1 MRRPPPG
8 TSPANGQPSIN
19 SEDDGVTNHR
29 PASTTAPRRGRG
41 KARKTIELI
50 EAARRILEAEQ
61 PTTVRAVCYRLFV
74 AGVIDSMSKNNTS
87 MVSRHLVTA
96 RDEGTI
102 PWEWVVDESREAER
116 IPSWDDPDE
125 IIEQAVGQY
134 RKDYWRDQPEWI
146 EVWSEKGTVRGALA
160 PVLDEYGLTFR
171 VMHGFGS
178 ATTINA
184 VASSTRDSHKPLTI
198 LYVGDYDPSGLYM
211 SEVDIPS
218 RLDRYGAQATI
229 HRIALTD
236 ADIRAGEL
244 PSFEADTKTGDP
256 RHKWFTGHYGRRC
269 WELDA
274 MPAPALRQRVQEEVL
289 PLLDYGRWTHAKKV
303 EAAEIQ
309 SMQSVMESWQA
320 SISRLVEKRLSGGR
334 P

>member
-1 MRRPPPG
+1 M
-8 TSPANGQPSIN
+8 SDS
-19 SEDDGVTNHR
+19 R
-29 PASTTAPRRGRG
+29 PASSTPPRRGRG

-50 EAARRILEAEQ
+50 EAARRILEVEQ

-74 AGVIDSMSKNNTS
+74 ASVIDSMSKNNTS

-96 RDEGTI
+96 RDDGTI
-102 PWEWVVDESREAER
+102 PWEWIVDESREAER
-116 IPSWDDPDE
+116 IASWDDPDD

-134 RKDYWRDQPEWI
+134 RKDYWREQPEWI

-160 PVLDEYGLTFR
+160 PVLNEYGLTFR
-171 VMHGFGS
+171 VMHGFSS

-184 VASSTRDSHKPLTI
+184 VASATRGSHKPLTI
-198 LYVGDYDPSGLYM
+198 LYIGDYDPSGLYM

-218 RLDRYGAQATI
+218 RLDRYSAQATI

-236 ADIRAGEL
+236 ADVHAGEL
-244 PSFEADTKTGDP
+244 PSFEAATKTGDP
-256 RHKWFTGHYGRRC
+256 RHKWFTRHYGRRC

-274 MPAPALRQRVQEEVL
+274 MPAPDLRQRVQEEVL
-289 PLLDYGRWTHAKKV
+289 VRLDYGRWKHAKEV
-303 EAAEIQ
+303 EAAEIE
-309 SMQSVMESWQA
+309 SMQSVMESWQE